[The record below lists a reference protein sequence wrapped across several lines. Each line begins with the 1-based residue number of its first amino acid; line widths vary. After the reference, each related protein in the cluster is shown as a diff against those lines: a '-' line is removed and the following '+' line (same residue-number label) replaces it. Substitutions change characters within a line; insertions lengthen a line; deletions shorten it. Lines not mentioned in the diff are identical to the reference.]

1 MMRNGIILGGRF
13 YELVDT
19 ADANECCGCAFCER
33 CNVSETTGELPCYL
47 MQRLNPSLAA
57 IRHHFEEVFEIT
69 RKEREEVEDV
79 QIE

>member
-1 MMRNGIILGGRF
+1 MLGGRF
-13 YELVDT
+13 YELVET
-19 ADANECCGCAFCER
+19 TDANECCGCAFRER
-33 CNVSETTGELPCYL
+33 CNVSETTRELPCYL